1 MIRSRWPVFFNALF
15 LLWCAWWYCRDA
27 GTGLLVVAG
36 GLAALAWAR
45 RRAWPGTARWVVWS
59 GIVLT
64 VVCLAANVERLVPPD
79 DALDES
85 RALDRVVTVVFAFG
99 VTALFFRPSVQS
111 VTLAVLGGM
120 PLAMT
125 ALGRPD
131 AMPGAVGDA
140 VPWMV
145 GGTVALMLAADL
157 AQRLTQEGGREHA
170 VPGAQEIAWR
180 VAALCLVTGTA
191 FALRGPLELAIKQA
205 QRQLHGWMF
214 FSERLPKRR
223 QSDINLALPVPH
235 DFGMR
240 TRVVAVIRSDSV
252 PGYLRESVYL
262 QYERGRWDV
271 VKPHAPLVPSVV
283 VGGSARRQYPRY
295 LLRADTASVER
306 RETWRVEIVAPRL
319 LGGFCLPG
327 TGLAL
332 TCAGAVPLTE
342 TNGSVTVHGP
352 FPDAYEIEVEPRR
365 VADTAWPRPDGDA
378 AMYLDVPGPLVA
390 AVSNWVEACAGFADA
405 PSVDEAVR
413 RLESYFSARFVYRLG
428 LKMKAHPDPLID
440 FMARREGTCTF
451 FASAATL
458 MFRQC
463 GIPARVVGGFVCSGW
478 NPWLARWVVRERDG
492 HAWVEVWD
500 SASGRWLIADP
511 TPPEGRPLALQR
523 CGRFRLALDLL
534 AASWR
539 RALAYLRNTNFLQV
553 LADGGELAILFLWQ
567 TVWSVPGA
575 VVALGLGCVA
585 WLRRRSRL
593 RRMTPGARLRSDLA
607 RAMTRVERRA
617 LPAPVR
623 RRPSESWA
631 AWQGRVAGEL
641 PGERATH
648 LAKLLERYQA
658 IRYSVNLDEAAARE
672 WLEQARAFK
681 SWWS

>member
-15 LLWCAWWYCRDA
+15 LLWCAWWYCRD
-27 GTGLLVVAG
+27 GGMELLVVAG
-36 GLAALAWAR
+36 GLAALAWVR
-45 RRAWPGTARWVVWS
+45 GRALPGSTRWVIWG

-64 VVCLAANVERLVPPD
+64 VVCLAANVERIVPPD
-79 DALDES
+79 DAMDES
-85 RALDRVVTVVFAFG
+85 RTLDRVITVVFACG
-99 VTALFFRPSVQS
+99 VTALFFRPSAQS
-111 VTLAVLGGM
+111 VTLAVLGGI

-140 VPWMV
+140 APWMV

-157 AQRLTQEGGREHA
+157 AQRMTQKDCREQTA
-170 VPGAQEIAWR
+170 PGARELAWR
-180 VAALCLVTGTA
+180 LAALCLVTGTA
-191 FALRGPLELAIKQA
+191 WALREPLERAVKQA

-214 FSERLPKRR
+214 FSERLPKGRM
-223 QSDINLALPVPH
+223 SDLNLTLPVPH

-262 QYERGRWDV
+262 RYGRGRWDV
-271 VKPHAPLVPSVV
+271 VAPHVPLVPSAAA
-283 VGGSARRQYPRY
+283 GGAARPQHPRY
-295 LLRADTASVER
+295 PLRAAAVPVGR
-306 RETWRVEIVAPRL
+306 RETWRVEILAPRL

-327 TGLAL
+327 TGVAL

-342 TNGSVTVHGP
+342 TNGSVTVQGP
-352 FPDAYEIEVEPRR
+352 FPDAYEVEVEPRR
-365 VADTAWPRPDGDA
+365 VTDTAWPYPDGDEA
-378 AMYLDVPGPLVA
+378 VYLDVPEPLAA
-390 AVSNWVEACAGFADA
+390 AVSSWVESCAGLEDA
-405 PSVDEAVR
+405 PSVSEAVR
-413 RLESYFSARFVYRLG
+413 RVEADFSARFVYRLG
-428 LKMKAHPDPLID
+428 LKMRARPDPLID

-523 CGRFRLALDLL
+523 PGRFRLALDLL
-534 AASWR
+534 TASWR

-553 LADGGELAILFLWQ
+553 LADGGEIVILFLWQ

-585 WLRRRSRL
+585 WLRRRNR
-593 RRMTPGARLRSDLA
+593 RHRMTPETRLRAELA
-607 RAMTRVERRA
+607 RAMARVERRA
-617 LPAPVR
+617 LPAPLR
-623 RRPSESWA
+623 RRPPESWA

-641 PGERATH
+641 PGERATR
-648 LAKLLERYQA
+648 LAKLLERYQT
-658 IRYSVNLDEAAARE
+658 IRYSVALDEAAARE

-681 SWWS
+681 SG